1 MLRPG
6 LAPDSLLLAA
16 EASAPCQA
24 LAPQALCSH
33 AALLPPVALH
43 RPVALPTVSD
53 PEEVTLNGGVCSQ
66 RRRL

>member
-6 LAPDSLLLAA
+6 LAPDSLPLAA
-16 EASAPCQA
+16 EAKARHW
-24 LAPQALCSH
+24 ALCSH

-53 PEEVTLNGGVCSQ
+53 PEEVTLNGGVSAANGGDFEPS
-66 RRRL
+66 